1 MVFSIHISRA
11 LLLLSLTS
19 VAVSSQHSGGNSL
32 DATPPTVVLDKATVV
47 GKVDDTTGTIQFL
60 GIPFA
65 EPPVGNLRL
74 RLPVPLGPY
83 GTGTINATTFG
94 NQCVQQVQPAQALPS
109 GFPSAG
115 AQRLAGAGTPP
126 PQAQVVP
133 QDEDC
138 LNVNV
143 IMPANVTADSKLP
156 VALGTGENVVQRSV
170 QLDHPL
176 IFVAPNYR
184 LNAFG
189 FLGGKELKAADATNL
204 GLHDQRVAFRWVQK
218 YISQFGGDPTKVM
231 IWGESAGAQ
240 SVGLQMLVNGGDTEG
255 LFRAAF
261 MESGAP
267 TPEGFVDNAF
277 LQATFD
283 QFVIDAGCGG
293 SADPVACLR
302 TVSVDAFTQAA
313 NKAPTLFSFM
323 AMEPPERQVLTGRV
337 ANIPFVSGNQKD
349 EGTLFSFDNINITT
363 DDEFFNYVQ
372 SSFFPNVGSA
382 KIKRLLELYPSDPAA
397 GSPFGTGDNFAFT
410 PEFKRMAALQG
421 DLLFIAPRRLLTKTF
436 AERQPVFSFYANQS
450 MNVQWATSME
460 SKDWASYVSPSWP
473 PHASDL
479 QDVFGPP
486 GQGNLQDYLIRFAT
500 TLDPNGDGAVVWPR
514 YTNKEPSLLTLND
527 GDPAVN
533 ITLDVFRAEAMAF
546 LTELCLEDPM

>member
-1 MVFSIHISRA
+1 MAFLTHISRT

-19 VAVSSQHSGGNSL
+19 VAVSSQRSGGNSL

-94 NQCVQQVQPAQALPS
+94 NQCVQQIQPAQALPS

-156 VALGTGENVVQRSV
+156 VALWIYGEPGENVVQRSV

-267 TPEGFVDNAF
+267 TPEGFVDNPF

-302 TVSVDAFTQAA
+302 TSVNQPWEPRADG
-313 NKAPTLFSFM
+313 KILV
-323 AMEPPERQVLTGRV
+323 EPPERQVLTGRV

-372 SSFFPNVGSA
+372 NSFFPNVGSA

-421 DLLFIAPRRLLTKTF
+421 DLLFIAPRRLLTQTF
-436 AERQPVFSFYANQS
+436 AERQPVFSFLGNEHG
-450 MNVQWATSME
+450 VE
-460 SKDWASYVSPSWP
+460 GLGV
-473 PHASDL
+473 PHASDI

-486 GQGNLQDYLIRFAT
+486 GKGNLQDYLIRFAT
-500 TLDPNGDGAVVWPR
+500 TLDPNGDGAVEWPR

-533 ITLDVFRAEAMAF
+533 ITQDVFRAEAMAF